1 MASPLDGDL
10 ESEKALLG
18 AVIQSGDS
26 VLLEMDTSDFLYPRH
41 QVIAATLRDMLR
53 RDIPVDAM
61 TLRNELESIGK
72 LATPGG
78 AGGGLYLHELMTS
91 APTGSNAPYYA
102 AKVRDAARVAA
113 LYSAAHRARGM
124 TIAEE
129 AIGDFDEIVRQLR
142 ASIDGLPQPLGNSD
156 RDDTKDTVG
165 AILEE
170 QDEDTDW
177 LIPGLL
183 AREERV
189 VIVAAE
195 GVAKT
200 TLLRQLAVCF
210 AGGLHPW
217 AWRRCSRGLRV
228 LFIDAENSRAQS
240 RRAYRWIAGRCWK
253 PTIDPAWKSNIV
265 HKTRN
270 DGVNLIG
277 KDEAWFRD
285 VADRVSPD
293 VIILSP
299 AYKLM
304 RGDPKEDRDV
314 QDLLDVIDRVR
325 VQHKAA
331 VVIETHAPHG
341 NAVHGRDMRPYGSS
355 VWLRWPEIGLGLQR
369 NSAVPEEE
377 QQRKP
382 ERLETVDW
390 RGAREPRDWPDA
402 IRYGDPRKEPPWAP
416 EEGDGYSTSEPL
428 DYQIPD
434 SEGRSAA

>member
-1 MASPLDGDL
+1 MGEPIDGDI
-10 ESEKALLG
+10 EAEKALLG
-18 AVIQSGDS
+18 AVLLSGDRS
-26 VLLEMDTSDFLYPRH
+26 ILDLDTSDFLNDWH
-41 QVIAATLRDMLR
+41 QVIATSVRGMLR
-53 RDIPVDAM
+53 RGIPIDM
-61 TLRNELESIGK
+61 LTLADELEKIGK
-72 LATPGG
+72 LSLIGP
-78 AGGGLYLHELMTS
+78 AGGRLYLHELMTS
-91 APTGSNAPYYA
+91 VPTGVNAPYYA

-113 LYSAAHRARGM
+113 LYTAAHRARGM
-124 TIAEE
+124 AMAES
-129 AIGDFDEIVRQLR
+129 AIGDFDDIVRQLR
-142 ASIDGLPQPLGNSD
+142 KALDEIPVPLGNAD
-156 RDDTKDTVG
+156 RDDSRDTIG

-170 QDEDTDW
+170 TDEDTDW

-189 VIVAAE
+189 VIVAGE

-200 TLLRQLAVCF
+200 TMLRQLAVCF

-253 PTIDPAWKSNIV
+253 PTIDPAWKSNII

-270 DGVNLIG
+270 DGVNLTG
-277 KDEAWFRD
+277 RDESWFRD
-285 VADRVSPD
+285 VADRVNPD

-325 VQHKAA
+325 VQHRAA

-341 NAVHGRDMRPYGSS
+341 QAHGRDMRPYGSS
-355 VWLRWPEIGLGLQR
+355 VWLRWPEIGIGWQR
-369 NSAVPEEE
+369 NSEVPAEY
-377 QQRKP
+377 QQRRP
-382 ERLETVDW
+382 EQLESVDW
-390 RGAREPRDWPDA
+390 RGAREERAWPTH
-402 IRYGDPRKEPPWAP
+402 IRYGDPRSEPPWVNENGIDAYNP
-416 EEGDGYSTSEPL
+416 QVSLSYE
-428 DYQIPD
+428 IPD
-434 SEGRSAA
+434 SEGRAA

>member
-1 MASPLDGDL
+1 MTEPIDGDI
-10 ESEKALLG
+10 EAEKALLG
-18 AVIQSGDS
+18 AVIQSGDR
-26 VLLEMDTSDFLYPRH
+26 VILELDTSDFQNPRH
-41 QVIAATLRDMLR
+41 KVIAATLRDMIR
-53 RDIPVDAM
+53 RDIPVDPM
-61 TLRNELESIGK
+61 NLRDELEKRGK

-78 AGGGLYLHELMTS
+78 AGGGLYLHELMTC
-91 APTGSNAPYYA
+91 APTGVNAPYYA
-102 AKVRDAARVAA
+102 AKVRASARVVA
-113 LYSAAHRARGM
+113 LYAAAHRARGM
-124 TIAEE
+124 AMAEE
-129 AIGDFDEIVRQLR
+129 AVGDLDEIVRQLR
-142 ASIDGLPQPLGNSD
+142 SSLDAIPGPLGD
-156 RDDTKDTVG
+156 ADVDDTRDTLGVM
-165 AILEE
+165 LEE

-195 GVAKT
+195 GTSKT

-210 AGGLHPW
+210 AGGIHPW
-217 AWRRCSRGLRV
+217 AWQRVARGLKV

-253 PTIDPAWKSNIV
+253 PTIDPAWRSNIV

-270 DGVNLIG
+270 DGVNLVG
-277 KDEAWFRD
+277 KDESWFRD

-341 NAVHGRDMRPYGSS
+341 QAHGRDMRPYGSS
-355 VWLRWPEIGLGLQR
+355 VWLRWPEIGFGLQR
-369 NSAVPEEE
+369 NSAVPAEY
-377 QQRKP
+377 QQRRP
-382 ERLETVDW
+382 EQLESVDW
-390 RGAREPRDWPDA
+390 RGAREDRDWPTE
-402 IRYGDPRKEPPWAP
+402 IRYGAPNEPPWVN
-416 EEGDGYSTSEPL
+416 EQGIDSYSPSVPS
-428 DYQIPD
+428 DYEIPN
-434 SEGRSAA
+434 SEGRAA